1 MLLKTIIFL
10 IFSNWTKYIKFTLVM
25 KASSKNTYFRKLLF
39 LLYYCHFFI
48 SLMMLSRVYPT
59 LTTRYRV
66 QKDKAEKQHQSSH
79 WQFMCECKKHANPK
93 IKLFELPEEL
103 INTRENVKDF
113 IFGSASVWEKEKMR
127 KTIFVD
133 PVLLV

>member
-1 MLLKTIIFL
+1 
-10 IFSNWTKYIKFTLVM
+10 
-25 KASSKNTYFRKLLF
+25 
-39 LLYYCHFFI
+39 
-48 SLMMLSRVYPT
+48 MMLSRVYPT

-66 QKDKAEKQHQSSH
+66 QKDKAEKQHQISH

-103 INTRENVKDF
+103 VNTRKNVKDF
-113 IFGSASVWEKEKMR
+113 IFGSANSWKKEKMY

-133 PVLLV
+133 FVFNSLVEYKGHKFSDDTHFI